1 MTKMMTAAL
10 LAATAMVTPVSA
22 KDYFLATGRWDNV
35 MLVIDLEK
43 AIDPANDGTPN
54 AVVSRVRS
62 TPDIEVDGKKEIAS
76 GQPIIVAIAPDYS
89 KAYISNHSG
98 KTSAKL
104 AQAFQHGHP
113 GSVTVLDLKKVFD
126 PKSND
131 STYAVDGWI
140 DSEGFGATGFA
151 LLPGGTHAALA
162 HAEAEGIE
170 DGGYHINIVDLAK
183 GKVVHKVEQALGKPG
198 HPCPPAQLPK
208 SAPDPRFGCYP
219 DANGVTVS
227 PLGGPQGLIFTAN
240 GGTNDVSVIDV
251 AKALAGEKDA
261 EIGRIPVQA
270 GGFGIATSPD
280 GKLVAQASR
289 ENAQD
294 GKEGNTISIIDVEK
308 AAKDPAKAELVRV
321 LVGTDDPNE
330 PSRPFVGAFT
340 PDGKKVVS
348 TNFRTDN
355 IDIFDVQK
363 ALAGEKATIA
373 RIPLSTGSKDPSRP
387 RGVAFTPDGRYA
399 AITGAPPKNG
409 HNSSMVWIIDLENNK
424 VAGRVTQIGSESY
437 MIGHFAA
444 K

>member
-10 LAATAMVTPVSA
+10 LAATALVMPASA

-43 AIDPANDGTPN
+43 AIDPANDGTAK

-62 TPDIEVDGKKEIAS
+62 TPDIEVDGNKEIAS
-76 GQPIIVAIAPDYS
+76 GQPIIVAIAPDYA

-98 KTSAKL
+98 QTPAKL
-104 AQAFQHGHP
+104 ATAFQHGHP

-126 PKSND
+126 PKVAET
-131 STYAVDGWI
+131 TYAVEGWI

-151 LLPGGTHAALA
+151 LLPDGAQAALA
-162 HAEAEGIE
+162 HAEGKGIE
-170 DGGYHINIVDLAK
+170 DGGYHINIVDLK
-183 GKVVHKVEQALGKPG
+183 QGKVVQKVEQALGNPG
-198 HPCPPAQLPK
+198 HPCPPPELPK

-219 DANGVTVS
+219 DSNGVTVS
-227 PLGGPQGLIFTAN
+227 SLGGPKGLIFTAN
-240 GGTNDVSVIDV
+240 GGTNDVSVIDI
-251 AKALAGEKDA
+251 AKALAGDKGA

-294 GKEGNTISIIDVEK
+294 GKEGNTISLIDVET
-308 AAKDPAKAELVRV
+308 AAKDPAKAEVARV
-321 LVGTDDPNE
+321 LVGTDDANE
-330 PSRPFVGAFT
+330 PSRPFVAAFT
-340 PDGKKVVS
+340 PDGTKVVS
-348 TNFRTDN
+348 TNFRTNN

-373 RIPLSTGSKDPSRP
+373 RIPLSTGSDAPSRP

-399 AITGAPPKNG
+399 AITGAPPKGG
-409 HNSSMVWIIDLENNK
+409 HNSSMVWIIDLKNNK
-424 VAGRVTQIGSESY
+424 VAGRVTQVGSESY
-437 MIGHFAA
+437 MIGYFQAP
-444 K
+444 